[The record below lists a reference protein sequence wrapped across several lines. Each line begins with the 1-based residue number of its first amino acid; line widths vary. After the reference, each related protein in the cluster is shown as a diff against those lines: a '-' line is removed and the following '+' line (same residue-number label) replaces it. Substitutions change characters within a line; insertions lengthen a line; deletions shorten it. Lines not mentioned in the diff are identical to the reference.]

1 MKRIDDK
8 IKEIEKKDK
17 NSLVLYI
24 IIVLLIAGFM
34 AYALSSEKK
43 IREQDD
49 IIDDQGLTI
58 AEQLDII
65 KKKNDSL
72 VDVVNRLEKSQTPI
86 GFWNQTL
93 EAKNTTS
100 YINYI
105 MHTGKP
111 EAKDEYR
118 ALALENIKLNETSGK
133 TVWLFC
139 GRKSGDKITS
149 DRIMKVIYRKDETPS
164 GDALPVI
171 GDIIENNTS
180 NRITYRNFSGGNVTG
195 QNNDSNAWKRGSNA
209 QVLDVKNAGNAVF
222 IQIKF

>member
-17 NSLVLYI
+17 NSRVLYI
-24 IIVLLIAGFM
+24 IIVLLIAAFM

-58 AEQLDII
+58 TEQLDII

-93 EAKNTTS
+93 EAKNTSS

-105 MHTGKP
+105 LHTGKP

-118 ALALENIKLNETSGK
+118 ALALENIKLNETTGK

-149 DRIMKVIYRKDETPS
+149 DRIMEVIYRKDETPS
-164 GDALPVI
+164 SDALPVV
-171 GDIIENNTS
+171 GDIIKNNTS

-195 QNNDSNAWKRGSNA
+195 QNNDGDAWKRGSNA
-209 QVLDVKNAGNAVF
+209 QVLEVENAGNAVF

>member
-17 NSLVLYI
+17 NSRVLYI
-24 IIVLLIAGFM
+24 IIVLLITGFM

-43 IREQDD
+43 IKAQDK

-58 AEQLDII
+58 EEQLDII
-65 KKKNDSL
+65 QKKNDSL

-86 GFWNQTL
+86 GFWNQTD
-93 EAKNTTS
+93 EAKTTS
-100 YINYI
+100 AYINYI
-105 MHTGKP
+105 LHTGKP
-111 EAKDEYR
+111 EAKEEYK
-118 ALALENIKLNETSGK
+118 ALALENIAKEDTNGK

-149 DRIMKVIYRKDETPS
+149 DRIMEVIYRNDETPS
-164 GDALPVI
+164 GDTLPI
-171 GDIIENNTS
+171 PGDLIENNTS

-195 QNNDSNAWKRGSNA
+195 QNNDSDAWKRGNKA
-209 QVLDVKNAGNAVF
+209 QVLNVETAGSAVF

>member
-17 NSLVLYI
+17 NSRVLYI

-34 AYALSSEKK
+34 TYALSSEKK
-43 IREQDD
+43 IKAQDD
-49 IIDDQGLTI
+49 IINDQGLTI
-58 AEQLDII
+58 TEQLDII

-86 GFWNQTL
+86 GFWNETD
-93 EAKNTTS
+93 EAKNTAT

-105 MHTGKP
+105 LHTGKP
-111 EAKDEYR
+111 EAKEEYK
-118 ALALENIKLNETSGK
+118 ALALKNIEKADTKGK
-133 TVWLFC
+133 TVWLFS
-139 GRKSGDKITS
+139 GRTNGEKITS
-149 DRIMKVIYRKDETPS
+149 DRIMEVIYRKDETPD
-164 GDALPVI
+164 GDVLPVA
-171 GDIIENNTS
+171 GDLIENNTS

-195 QNNDSNAWKRGSNA
+195 QNSDSDAWKRGGKA
-209 QVLDVKNAGNAVF
+209 QVLNVERAGDAVF